1 MGASLLRWTRF
12 RKRVAP
18 LADAGGPRVF
28 CSDCRDHV
36 TLAGAV
42 RTLLAS
48 GHWAWSGRCP
58 TCHTELRRL
67 AEV

>member
-1 MGASLLRWTRF
+1 MDSLLRWTGF
-12 RKRVAP
+12 RKRAAP
-18 LADAGGPRVF
+18 LADADGPRVF
-28 CSDCRDHV
+28 CSHCRESV
-36 TLAGAV
+36 ALAGAS

-58 TCHTELRRL
+58 HCQTVLRRL